1 MSVKLHPERD
11 LCVRYFLD
19 TYNYPAIADFYD
31 YLDEGLRGGQSF
43 MNSLSSEDYNTLA
56 GSIRD
61 PFYDDAKI
69 PEAIEWLEEVHTR
82 PSK

>member
-19 TYNYPAIADFYD
+19 TYNYPALEDFHKYVD
-31 YLDEGLRGGQSF
+31 GGLRVGQSF
-43 MNSLSSEDYNTLA
+43 INSLSTEDYIIVV

-61 PFYDDAKI
+61 PFYEDAKI
-69 PEAIEWLEEVHTR
+69 PEAIKWLEEVHTR
-82 PSK
+82 P